1 MKINY
6 YLAHNTD
13 KSSVDAVFHYKG
25 KRFKLPAGV
34 SVNKSFWNTQTMRA
48 KEDKKYTEA
57 ETINLILDQLEAD
70 LGSIFRRYAIDR
82 YIPTIDEIKG
92 QISPIQIK
100 KVVRKVEERPNLFL
114 PFFKKYYE
122 TTNYDLE
129 TWKKYNTTY
138 NWLVKYCEK
147 FSRKLTFDD
156 INMNFYD
163 HFRTWIMGLR
173 YKPFKKSEET
183 RFYTANYLGSLVKCI
198 KHVMRESGP
207 TSRIKLHNNIEYSS
221 REFKVD
227 AEQAD
232 TVYLNEKELQQIFEF
247 NPCSEN
253 IRLLM
258 FDNREE
264 NQRRKIESLITVKN
278 KFLIG
283 CYTALRVS
291 DFNRLREVNIQNNYI
306 RIKPKKKA
314 KWKSKNED
322 VVIPIHPVIKAI
334 INTGFDIST
343 EISDVKINKHI
354 KEICKVAG
362 ITEPTQT
369 VRTEGGK
376 LVEHIRP
383 KYELVTTHTARRSGA
398 TNMFIAGVP
407 AISIMKITGHRTE
420 KSFMKY
426 IRISQEENAKLLADH
441 PFFKKNNQK

>member
-1 MKINY
+1 MKIHY
-6 YLAHNTD
+6 YLAHKTE

-34 SVNKSFWNTQTMRA
+34 SVNMNFWNTKTMRA
-48 KEDKKYTEA
+48 KEDRKYQEA

-82 YIPTIDEIKG
+82 YIPSIDEVRN
-92 QISPIQIK
+92 QITPIQIK
-100 KVVRKVEERPNLFL
+100 KPIKKVEEKTDLFL

-122 TTNYDLE
+122 TTNYELE

-138 NWLVKYCEK
+138 NWLIKYCEK
-147 FSRKLTFDD
+147 FNRKLTFND
-156 INMNFYD
+156 INLDFYD
-163 HFRTWIMGLR
+163 HFREWLMRLK
-173 YKPFKKSEET
+173 YKPSKKSEEI
-183 RFYTANYLGSLVKCI
+183 RFYTANYLGSIVKCI

-207 TSRIKLHNNIEYSS
+207 TSRLKLHNNTEYAS
-221 REFKVD
+221 REFKID

-232 TVYLNEKELQQIFEF
+232 TIYLTEKELQRIFEF
-247 NPCSEN
+247 IPSSLN
-253 IRLLM
+253 ISLM
-258 FDNREE
+258 TLDNREE
-264 NQRRKIESLITVKN
+264 NQRRKIESLVTVKN

-291 DFNRLREVNIQNNYI
+291 DFNRLREVNIQHNYI

-314 KWKSKNED
+314 KQKTKNED
-322 VVIPIHPVIKAI
+322 VVIPIHPVIRAI
-334 INTGFDIST
+334 ISTGFDIST

-362 ITEPTQT
+362 INEQVQT

-376 LVEHIRP
+376 LVERTRP

-398 TNMFIAGVP
+398 TNMFIAGIP

-426 IRISQEENAKLLADH
+426 IRISQEENAKLLANH
-441 PFFKKNNQK
+441 PFFKK